1 MKNKEKRLLLVILLI
16 IVMII
21 IIITLIRVS
30 KNDDNG
36 ILINGE
42 NVFLDGSKEGQKI
55 SINAQKQLSNI
66 ITKNEYYNLTYCV
79 NAYQSI
85 INDVVSSSTEE
96 NNTKILSILDNEYIQ
111 EKNIT
116 MTNIKNV
123 YNGYRQSEIYL
134 DEIMSIQLS
143 NNVKAY
149 LIKGKS
155 VNNNIKSNSYLIIKL
170 DNANHT
176 YSVYPYDYVM
186 EKSYNLLKAGDILN
200 IEDCTSIEKK
210 QYNEFTDQ
218 TYEYES
224 IAYLYYDK
232 IKADELYDA
241 ETIYNMLDQEYQ
253 NKRFGSLN
261 NFKSYIN
268 LNKEKISNGTLTKY
282 SREYGDGFVKYICTD
297 SNNNVY
303 TIKETSTLNYTVQLD
318 DYTIETDEF
327 KTKYEQSSNQV
338 KVVTNIDKFMKMLNS
353 CDYQTAYNLLDDTY
367 KTNNFPTLNSY
378 VTYVKNNFWS
388 IYTIDNISEQGNY
401 FVVTLTTKQRASAS
415 SAIKTNQ
422 IIMALN
428 QGTDFKMSFA
438 K

>member
-55 SINAQKQLSNI
+55 SIDAQKQLSNI

-297 SNNNVY
+297 SNNNDLEKVEVRV
-303 TIKETSTLNYTVQLD
+303 KG
-318 DYTIETDEF
+318 
-327 KTKYEQSSNQV
+327 QV
-338 KVVTNIDKFMKMLNS
+338 KSLTPKEFELVKYLAMQPGVPVTREVLLEKVWNYEYYGDIRTVDVTVCRIREKLGDSTKNS
-353 CDYQTAYNLLDDTY
+353 KIIINKRGIGYYL
-367 KTNNFPTLNSY
+367 
-378 VTYVKNNFWS
+378 
-388 IYTIDNISEQGNY
+388 
-401 FVVTLTTKQRASAS
+401 AS
-415 SAIKTNQ
+415 K
-422 IIMALN
+422 
-428 QGTDFKMSFA
+428 
-438 K
+438 